1 MYEPDLKIH
10 ELLAKA
16 KVSNSTPPKVKVR
29 TLLGYFNVKSRKPLV
44 VNSIRQFLKENGLRT
59 EPDFETTPN
68 MDIRVSICVI
78 PPPAPSPK
86 APTEQRETI
95 RFPVGMLKAANRKKE
110 DLVLID
116 SRSKPGA
123 KDDGEKRLEEC
134 LNLMLSKQA
143 GHLIIGSEYSPR
155 GIITW
160 ESYMKK
166 RLPSPEASLSPED
179 VMIKNPKVMDYYDS
193 ILDAVDYVAQQ
204 GFVVIKKGNSITGVV
219 TSKDIASEFTPR
231 SKPFYWIC
239 FIEHGLRK
247 ILEGATPELTHEDYL
262 AAILNDKDTRKN
274 RERLGANDLT
284 LGETIKML
292 SDHKTKFPYTSSGT
306 LASLISQLED
316 VNKLRNDIFHF
327 RIDPVDQDELSTLEK
342 CMNYV
347 NDITFKIP

>member
-1 MYEPDLKIH
+1 MYEPDIKIH

-29 TLLGYFNVKSRKPLV
+29 TLLGYFNVKSRKPHV

-59 EPDFETTPN
+59 EPDFEATPN

-231 SKPFYWIC
+231 SKPFYWIF

-247 ILEGATPELTHEDYL
+247 SLEVGTAELTLVDDL